1 MSPTAPDLS
10 EYAAALEPLL
20 DPATRAQI
28 TRLRHPD
35 LAAHVGEMF
44 AALYHPE
51 GPSHDRNPC

>member
-1 MSPTAPDLS
+1 MTPTAPDLS
-10 EYAAALEPLL
+10 DYAAALEPLL
-20 DPATRAQI
+20 GPATSAQI

-51 GPSHDRNPC
+51 GPSHD